1 MAKKN
6 VQGGPIVDTAKKMIS
21 KIFKGINSC
30 FNSLASNGWTKSS
43 EEDIEEDGVAGK
55 LFKFKTGSGNV
66 VEVKLFGVESHPGN
80 YIIRIAHDGGKDVWE
95 SDNLIPNDK
104 VAEKI
109 TAYADKYDLGA
120 VEDEYDDE
128 DDDLGDDSEGDDED
142 STDLNSTAAG
152 SSIQVTLKR
161 VTASNGVSDIHLCAV
176 NASTCA
182 HPMSVIKDVLA
193 DDDFVAEIT
202 SKPVSYDIMVDT
214 DGYDVQQTDT
224 VDTSG
229 TYLEM
234 LRATFQ
240 CYYNIESIR
249 WGAMGEQRS
258 ELIRTVES
266 IQWSIQYKIGNLA
279 QLCVEKTGI
288 VPNMLNMQYTPI
300 DVSSGVEFN
309 RGIALAKQQLDELIQ
324 VLECYYVNLDHDV
337 QTATDGFI
345 RELRDQSDY
354 VLDRTLMGN
363 NEIKIA
369 CLDTCS

>member
-6 VQGGPIVDTAKKMIS
+6 VQGGPIVDTARKMID
-21 KIFKGINSC
+21 KIFKGVNSC
-30 FNSLASNGWTKSS
+30 FNSLSSNGWTKSS
-43 EEDIEEDGVAGK
+43 EEDIQEDGVAGK
-55 LFKFKTGSGNV
+55 LFKFKTGSDNI

-80 YIIRIAHDGGKDVWE
+80 YIVRIAHDGGKDVWE
-95 SDNLIPNDK
+95 SSKLVANDK
-104 VAEKI
+104 VAQKI
-109 TAYADKYDLGA
+109 TDYADKYDLGT

-128 DDDLGDDSEGDDED
+128 DDDLEDDSEGADED
-142 STDLNSTAAG
+142 DDLDDTTAG
-152 SSIQVTLKR
+152 SSIQVTFKR

-202 SKPVSYDIMVDT
+202 SKPVSYDIMVDA

-229 TYLEM
+229 TYLE
-234 LRATFQ
+234 LSRATFQ
-240 CYYNIESIR
+240 CYCNIQSIQ
-249 WGAMGEQRS
+249 WGAMGEQRA

-266 IQWSIQYKIGNLA
+266 IQWSIQYQFNRFA

-288 VPNMLNMQYTPI
+288 VPNMLSMQYTPV

-309 RGIALAKQQLDELIQ
+309 RGVALAKQQLDELIQ

-337 QTATDGFI
+337 QTITDGFI

-354 VLDRTLMGN
+354 VLDRTLMGS
-363 NEIKIA
+363 NEITIA
-369 CLDTCS
+369 CPNTRS